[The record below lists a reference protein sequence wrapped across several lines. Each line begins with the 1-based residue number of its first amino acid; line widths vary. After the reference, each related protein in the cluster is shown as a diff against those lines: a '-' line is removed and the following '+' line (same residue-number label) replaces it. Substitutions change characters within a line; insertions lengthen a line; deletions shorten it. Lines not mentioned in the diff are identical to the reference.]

1 MPDDDIEIDLCREGD
16 PYTVTMSPEEGERF
30 FRAAFAWARENGAPV
45 YKAEAKPS
53 A

>member
-1 MPDDDIEIDLCREGD
+1 MPDDDIEIDLCCEGD
-16 PYTVTMSPEEGERF
+16 PYTVTMSPEDGERF
-30 FRAAFAWARENGAPV
+30 FRAAFACARENGAPV